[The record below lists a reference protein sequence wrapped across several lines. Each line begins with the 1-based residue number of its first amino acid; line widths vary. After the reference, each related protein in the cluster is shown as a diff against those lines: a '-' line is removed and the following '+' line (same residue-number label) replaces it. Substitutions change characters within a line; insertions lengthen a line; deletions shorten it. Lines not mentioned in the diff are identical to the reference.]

1 MVHCADSRPVV
12 EGDRPVVL
20 SDIEIAQRAT
30 LRAIGEVAEEC
41 GIAPDELEPY
51 GRHMAKVS
59 LAALDRL
66 PVRPGAR
73 LIDVTAITP
82 TPLGEGKTLTTVG
95 LGQALRASGRSAV
108 TCIRQPSL
116 GPVFGVKGGAAGGG
130 HSQVV
135 PMESVNLHLTGDFHA
150 IGAAH
155 NLCAAFIDN
164 HLYHGNALGMDPSA
178 VTWRRVVDISDR
190 VLRDVVVGLGGRTNG
205 VPRESGFDITSAS
218 ELMAILAL
226 AEDLADLRRRV
237 GNVVVAS
244 TRDGRP
250 VTAEDLKVAGSMTVL
265 MRDAVKPNLLQNLEG
280 GPVLVHAGPFANIA
294 HGNSSVIA
302 DRLGMRMADYTVTES
317 GFGAD
322 MGCEKFVNITCRQS
336 GLRPHAAVLVATV
349 RGLKAHSG
357 RFDIRSGMPLD
368 PALCT
373 EDIEALSAGLPN
385 LVKHIENVRAFGIP
399 VVVAVNGFPTDS
411 PAEHDLIRRTAL
423 DAGAFS
429 AVSHSM
435 HADGGRGGMSLADA
449 VAEACEQPSELRFTY
464 DDSDTVEGKIE
475 KIATGVYGA
484 SRVEFSAAAQRA
496 IRMFAGM
503 GYGTLPV
510 CMAKTHLSLSDDSAR
525 KGAPTDWTLHVRDI
539 RLSAGAGFL
548 YALTGDVMTMPGL
561 PARPAGENIDI
572 EPDGSVRGLF

>member
-1 MVHCADSRPVV
+1 M
-12 EGDRPVVL
+12 L
-20 SDIEIAQRAT
+20 SDIEIAQRAS
-30 LRAIGEVAEEC
+30 LRPIAHVAEEY
-41 GIAPDELEPY
+41 GITAQELEPY
-51 GRHMAKVS
+51 GHHMAKVS
-59 LAALDRL
+59 LAALDRM
-66 PVRPGAR
+66 PIRPGAR
-73 LIDVTAITP
+73 LVDVTAITP

-116 GPVFGVKGGAAGGG
+116 GPVFGAKGGAAGGG
-130 HSQVV
+130 YSQVV

-150 IGAAH
+150 VGAAH

-164 HLYHGNALGMDPSA
+164 HLYHGNSLNLDPSA
-178 VTWRRVVDISDR
+178 ITWRRAVDISDR
-190 VLRDVVVGLGGRTNG
+190 VLRDIVVGLGGRTNG

-226 AEDLADLRRRV
+226 AEDLHDLRRRV
-237 GNVVVAS
+237 GNVVIGV

-250 VTAEDLKVAGSMTVL
+250 VTAEDLKVAGAMTVL
-265 MRDAVKPNLLQNLEG
+265 LRDAVKPNLLQNLEG

-336 GLRPHAAVLVATV
+336 GLRPHCAVLVATV

-368 PALCT
+368 PALT
-373 EDIEALSAGLPN
+373 AEDIEALSAGLPN

-399 VVVAVNGFPTDS
+399 VVVAVNSFPTDS
-411 PAEHDLIRRTAL
+411 AAEHELIRRTAR
-423 DAGAFS
+423 DAGAFA
-429 AVSHSM
+429 AVSHTM
-435 HADGGRGGMSLADA
+435 HPDGGTGGLELAEA
-449 VAEACEQPSELRFTY
+449 VADACEQPSSLELTY
-464 DDSDTVEGKIE
+464 DDSDPVETKIE
-475 KIATGVYGA
+475 RIAMRIYGA
-484 SRVEFSAAAQRA
+484 ASVEFSAAAQRA
-496 IRMFAGM
+496 IRIFDGM
-503 GYGTLPV
+503 GYSALPV
-510 CMAKTHLSLSDDSAR
+510 CMAKTHLSLSDDSAK
-525 KGAPTDWTLHVRDI
+525 KGAPTGWTLHVRDV

-548 YALTGDVMTMPGL
+548 YALTGDIMTMPGL